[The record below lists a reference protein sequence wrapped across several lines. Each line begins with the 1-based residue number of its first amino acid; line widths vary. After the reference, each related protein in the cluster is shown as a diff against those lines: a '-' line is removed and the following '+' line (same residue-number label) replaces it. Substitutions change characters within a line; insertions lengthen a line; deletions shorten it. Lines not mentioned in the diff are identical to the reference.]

1 MDERAEDLV
10 SVGKATFVG
19 QVEGCE
25 EVRFARVLL
34 LQGQI
39 TGRPRL
45 RVPD

>member
-25 EVRFARVLL
+25 EVRFARVL
-34 LQGQI
+34 QGQI
-39 TGRPRL
+39 TGRRRL